1 MTSVE
6 EGCIQKRRQKL
17 SLLFGGPN
25 LLNSLPI
32 CTEFDM
38 KKQIIAPGGF
48 EEIYDLHKD
57 GIKSSWCI
65 IHTLASQC
73 HFSL

>member
-1 MTSVE
+1 MYTE
-6 EGCIQKRRQKL
+6 EKAKVVAAVWR
-17 SLLFGGPN
+17 
-25 LLNSLPI
+25 
-32 CTEFDM
+32 TEFVKFLANLHQDDI

-57 GIKSSWCI
+57 GFKSSWCI